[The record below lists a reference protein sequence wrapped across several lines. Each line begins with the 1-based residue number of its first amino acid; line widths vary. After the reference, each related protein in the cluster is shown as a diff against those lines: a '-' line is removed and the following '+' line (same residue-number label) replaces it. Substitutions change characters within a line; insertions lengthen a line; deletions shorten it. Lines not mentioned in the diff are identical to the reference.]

1 MLRNKFIIFAC
12 MLMTAFNANAGIDQ
26 SPTVKVTG
34 WNSGGNANSVN
45 LSSNEFILDGCTSAE
60 WDENCRG
67 TENDEGAIVVQ
78 MAHKINDNGALFCPT
93 QIQFANKNHKQWIVA
108 QFRYPSV
115 REDIFSDFNS
125 ESGSFIDYI
134 VSAFNNRFC
143 KWICKSGY
151 MGDECKT
158 PVAGYNEKIEP
169 MDFSQLN
176 SGTSVNRNS
185 DEGLIDFTLP
195 VFDIFGHS
203 TASSDRSASVT
214 VLAIL
219 KYMNHGVV
227 VGRLKVNGLRDW
239 GCIGGS
245 CIKSWV
251 SGVEY
256 PTEKFMLCD
265 AGYQPNSARTDCE
278 VMPTPEPPKTMCNG
292 WTEAEYTANA
302 ANLYYVKRGNCW
314 QYRCSGENRAF
325 TSETNR
331 ACTDCGTGVRGGAIP
346 DTGVCRVCN
355 VGQYFNEKNGNCVDA
370 TGLSK
375 TDLQYGFNKSK
386 SANTGDECWTKTT
399 PQTYKNCV
407 LEKAPKS
414 PSNNRTGG
422 GSVYGSATAQRD
434 NTSVAAETFDV
445 FDFPGAT
452 SASIQ

>member
-1 MLRNKFIIFAC
+1 MLRNKFIIFVC
-12 MLMTAFNANAGIDQ
+12 MLMACFNANAGIDQ
-26 SPTVKVTG
+26 SATVEATG
-34 WNSGGNANSVN
+34 WNSGGNANNVN
-45 LSSNEFILDGCTSAE
+45 LSANEFILAGCTSAE
-60 WDENCRG
+60 WKEQCHG
-67 TENDEGAIVVQ
+67 TEDDEGAIVVQ
-78 MAHKINDNGALFCPT
+78 MAYKINDNGALFCPA
-93 QIQFANKNHKQWIVA
+93 QIQFANRNHKQWIVV
-108 QFRYPSV
+108 QFKFP
-115 REDIFSDFNS
+115 DIETNS
-125 ESGSFIDYI
+125 SSSIPTAEEFL
-134 VSAFNNRFC
+134 SALNKLCQWVC
-143 KWICKSGY
+143 KPGY

-158 PVAGYNEKIEP
+158 PVAGYDGKIEP
-169 MDFSQLN
+169 MDFSELKSNISLRTSGN
-176 SGTSVNRNS
+176 SK
-185 DEGLIDFTLP
+185 IDNAIP
-195 VFDIFGHS
+195 VFDILEHPS
-203 TASSDRSASVT
+203 ASSDRSASVT

-239 GCIGGS
+239 MGS
-245 CIKSWV
+245 GSRIKSWV

-355 VGQYFNEKNGNCVDA
+355 LGQYFDKTNGNCVDA

-375 TDLQYGFNKSK
+375 MDLQYGFNKSK

-407 LEKAPKS
+407 LEKVPKS

-422 GSVYGSATAQRD
+422 GVSGGGVSWTATAQRD
-434 NTSVAAETFDV
+434 NTSVVAKTFDV

>member
-12 MLMTAFNANAGIDQ
+12 MLMAGFNANARSASDDQ
-26 SPTVKVTG
+26 NAMVEVTG
-34 WNSGGNANSVN
+34 WNSGGNANNVN
-45 LSSNEFILDGCTSAE
+45 LAANEFILGGCTSAE
-60 WDENCRG
+60 WNSDCSG
-67 TENDEGAIVVQ
+67 GENDEGAIIVQ
-78 MAHKINDNGALFCPT
+78 MAHKINDNGAYFCPT
-93 QIQFANKNHKQWIVA
+93 RVQIAN
-108 QFRYPSV
+108 Y
-115 REDIFSDFNS
+115 DFNKKIWVNFY
-125 ESGSFIDYI
+125 GRPKATD
-134 VSAFNNRFC
+134 C

-151 MGDECKT
+151 TGDDCGTKIS
-158 PVAGYNEKIEP
+158 GYDASRKNF
-169 MDFSQLN
+169 DFAKLRQISGISFYYLN
-176 SGTSVNRNS
+176 L
-185 DEGLIDFTLP
+185 ETLP
-195 VFDIFGHS
+195 VFDIQQHVTPS
-203 TASSDRSASVT
+203 YDRNASVT

-227 VGRLKVNGLRDW
+227 VGRLKVNGLRDTA
-239 GCIGGS
+239 GFGT
-245 CIKSWV
+245 KSWV

-331 ACTDCGTGVRGGAIP
+331 TCTDCGTGVRGGANP

-355 VGQYFNEKNGNCVDA
+355 LGQYFDKTNGNCVDA

-375 TDLQYGFNKSK
+375 MDLQYGFNKSK

-414 PSNNRTGG
+414 SSNNRTGG
-422 GSVYGSATAQRD
+422 GVYGTATAQRD
-434 NTSVAAETFDV
+434 NTSVAAKRLGA

-452 SASIQ
+452 SASAQ

>member
-1 MLRNKFIIFAC
+1 MLRNKFIVFAC
-12 MLMTAFNANAGIDQ
+12 MLVVGFNANARTADQ
-26 SPTVKVTG
+26 NATVLVSG
-34 WNSGGNANSVN
+34 WNSGGNANNVN
-45 LSSNEFILDGCTSAE
+45 ISSNEFILGGCASAE
-60 WDENCRG
+60 WNNSCRNP
-67 TENDEGAIVVQ
+67 ESDADDEGSIIVQ
-78 MAHKINDNGALFCPT
+78 MAHKINDNGAYFCPT
-93 QIQFANKNHKQWIVA
+93 QIQMANYNFEQKIWINFYGQPKA
-108 QFRYPSV
+108 
-115 REDIFSDFNS
+115 SD
-125 ESGSFIDYI
+125 
-134 VSAFNNRFC
+134 C

-151 MGDECKT
+151 TGDDCGTK
-158 PVAGYNEKIEP
+158 VSGYDAEQ
-169 MDFSQLN
+169 DFDFAQFRQIPK
-176 SGTSVNRNS
+176 NRFFYYFNF
-185 DEGLIDFTLP
+185 ETLP
-195 VFDIFGHS
+195 VFGISQH
-203 TASSDRSASVT
+203 TTNSSDRSASVT

-331 ACTDCGTGVRGGAIP
+331 ACTDCGTGVRGGATP

>member
-12 MLMTAFNANAGIDQ
+12 MLMAGFNANAGIDQ
-26 SPTVKVTG
+26 SATVQATG

-45 LSSNEFILDGCTSAE
+45 LSSNEFILGGCTSAE
-60 WDENCRG
+60 WNENCHG
-67 TENDEGAIVVQ
+67 TEDDEGAIVVQ
-78 MAHKINDNGALFCPT
+78 MAYKINDNGALFCPT
-93 QIQFANKNHKQWIVA
+93 QIQFANQNFKKWIVV
-108 QFRYPSV
+108 QFKYPNFNKIL
-115 REDIFSDFNS
+115 DISS
-125 ESGSFIDYI
+125 EE
-134 VSAFNNRFC
+134 AFYNARC
-143 KWICKSGY
+143 KWVCKSGY
-151 MGDECKT
+151 MGDECQT
-158 PVAGYNEKIEP
+158 PVAGYDGKIVP
-169 MDFSQLN
+169 TDFSELK
-176 SGTSVNRNS
+176 SGASLSTYFA
-185 DEGLIDFTLP
+185 GPMGFTIP
-195 VFDIFGHS
+195 VFDILEHPS
-203 TASSDRSASVT
+203 ASSDRSASVT

-227 VGRLKVNGLRDW
+227 VGRLKVNGLRDTA
-239 GCIGGS
+239 GFGT
-245 CIKSWV
+245 KSWV

-302 ANLYYVKRGNCW
+302 ANLYYIKRGNCW

-331 ACTDCGTGVRGGAIP
+331 ACTNCGTGVRGGANP

-355 VGQYFNEKNGNCVDA
+355 LGQYFDKTNGNCVDA

-375 TDLQYGFNKSK
+375 MDLQYGFDKSK
-386 SANTGDECWTKTT
+386 SPNTGNECWTKTT

-414 PSNNRTGG
+414 SSNNRAG
-422 GSVYGSATAQRD
+422 GSVSGFATAQRD
-434 NTSVAAETFDV
+434 NTSVAAKRLGA

-452 SASIQ
+452 SALAQ

>member
-12 MLMTAFNANAGIDQ
+12 MLMVGFNANAKIDQ
-26 SPTVKVTG
+26 SATVQATG
-34 WNSGGNANSVN
+34 WNSGGNANNVS
-45 LSSNEFILDGCTSAE
+45 LSSNEFILGGCTSAE
-60 WDENCRG
+60 WNEQCHG
-67 TENDEGAIVVQ
+67 TEGDEGAIVVQ
-78 MAHKINDNGALFCPT
+78 MAYKINDNGALFCPT
-93 QIQFANKNHKQWIVA
+93 QIQFANKNGKPQIVM
-108 QFRYPSV
+108 QFKYP
-115 REDIFSDFNS
+115 IFNK
-125 ESGSFIDYI
+125 FINTLTEE
-134 VSAFNNRFC
+134 AFYNARC
-143 KWICKSGY
+143 KWVCKSGY
-151 MGDECKT
+151 LGDECQT
-158 PVAGYNEKIEP
+158 PVAGYNGKIVP
-169 MDFSQLN
+169 MDFSKLKSDISLN
-176 SGTSVNRNS
+176 TN
-185 DEGLIDFTLP
+185 EGSNNVIFTIP
-195 VFDIFGHS
+195 VFSISDHS
-203 TASSDRSASVT
+203 TDSSDRNAFVT

-239 GCIGGS
+239 MGGGS
-245 CIKSWV
+245 RIKSWV

-265 AGYQPNSARTDCE
+265 PGYQPNSARTDCE
-278 VMPTPEPPKTMCNG
+278 VMPTPEPPKTMCAG
-292 WTEAEYTANA
+292 WTEAEYTANS

-355 VGQYFNEKNGNCVDA
+355 LGQYFDKTNGNCVDA

-375 TDLQYGFNKSK
+375 MDLQYGFNKSK

-407 LEKAPKS
+407 LEKVPKS
-414 PSNNRTGG
+414 PSNNRTGA
-422 GSVYGSATAQRD
+422 GSVYGKVTAQSD
-434 NTSVAAETFDV
+434 NTAVVAKTVED

-452 SASIQ
+452 LAPAQ

>member
-12 MLMTAFNANAGIDQ
+12 MLMAGFNANAGIDQ
-26 SPTVKVTG
+26 SATVQATG

-45 LSSNEFILDGCTSAE
+45 LSSNEFILGGCTSAE
-60 WDENCRG
+60 WSANCHG
-67 TENDEGAIVVQ
+67 TEDDEGAIVVQ
-78 MAHKINDNGALFCPT
+78 MAHKINDNGAQFCPT
-93 QIQFANKNHKQWIVA
+93 QIQFANKNHKQWIVM
-108 QFRYPSV
+108 QFKYPVFSGGGASV
-115 REDIFSDFNS
+115 PKEEEFYNTR
-125 ESGSFIDYI
+125 
-134 VSAFNNRFC
+134 C
-143 KWICKSGY
+143 KWVCKSGY
-151 MGDECKT
+151 MGAECKT
-158 PVAGYNEKIEP
+158 PVAGYNETIVP
-169 MDFSQLN
+169 TDFSELKSNIILRQFA
-176 SGTSVNRNS
+176 GTGNMK
-185 DEGLIDFTLP
+185 FTLP

-203 TASSDRSASVT
+203 TASSDRTASVT

-239 GCIGGS
+239 MGGGS
-245 CIKSWV
+245 RIKSWV

-292 WTEAEYTANA
+292 WIEAEYTANA

-331 ACTDCGTGVRGGAIP
+331 ACTDCGTGIRGGAIP

-375 TDLQYGFNKSK
+375 MDLQYGFNKSK

-414 PSNNRTGG
+414 SSNNRTGG
-422 GSVYGSATAQRD
+422 GVYGTATAQRD
-434 NTSVAAETFDV
+434 NTSVAAKRLGA

-452 SASIQ
+452 SASAQ